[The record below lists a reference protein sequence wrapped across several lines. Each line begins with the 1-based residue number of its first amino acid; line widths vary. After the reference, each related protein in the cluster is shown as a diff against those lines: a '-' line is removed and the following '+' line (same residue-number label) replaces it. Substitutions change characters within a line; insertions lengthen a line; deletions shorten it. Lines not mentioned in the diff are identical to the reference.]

1 MTTAAA
7 PADDYMAGKDAF
19 QNPAMR
25 EAVESHYRG
34 EIQLKRSEDW
44 FQGFQD
50 AEDDARWDHVAVENK
65 LRQWAD
71 MC

>member
-1 MTTAAA
+1 MATS
-7 PADDYMAGKDAF
+7 ADDYMAGREAF

-25 EAVESHYRG
+25 DAVEAHYRG

-44 FQGFQD
+44 FLGFQD
-50 AEDDARWDHVAVENK
+50 ADDDSRWDHVAVENK
-65 LRQWAD
+65 LRDWAD